1 MKTRILAIL
10 ATLAVASSTF
20 AAVEG
25 SDNGSTYGGTWG
37 NGSGANAAFSA
48 WTINSGNGSG
58 FAGTFIGDPATAGIS
73 GMSASSFGQFA
84 NPTNSG
90 AFVTADRSFVGA
102 LSVGQTFS
110 VDWGINFDSGS
121 WDTGNGN
128 KGFNLYSGGTGGTEL
143 LNVNNGANSDI
154 TLNGNSVGFGYGVN
168 VMTWSFTLLDANTL
182 QVQANDRDGTGT
194 FSQNLAI
201 AAAPDSIRLYAT
213 SLQAGDNAQPYYNNF
228 TIVPEPSTMVM
239 ALMGAIGLVAA
250 RRRLQK

>member
-1 MKTRILAIL
+1 MKMRILAIL
-10 ATLAVASSTF
+10 AAFVAASTTF

-25 SDNGSTYGGTWG
+25 TDNGSTYGGTWG

-58 FAGTFIGDPATAGIS
+58 FAGTFIGDPASAGIS
-73 GMSASSFGQFA
+73 GMSATSFGMFA

-102 LSVGQTFS
+102 LAVGQTFS
-110 VDWGINFDSGS
+110 VDWGVNFDSGS

-128 KGFNLYSGGTGGTEL
+128 KGFNLYSGATEL
-143 LNVNNGANSDI
+143 LNINNGANSDI
-154 TLNGNSVGFGYGVN
+154 TLNGNNVGFGYGVN
-168 VMTWSFTLLDANTL
+168 VMTWSFTLLDSTTL
-182 QVQANDRDGTGT
+182 QIQANDRDGSGT
-194 FSQNLAI
+194 FSQNLTVAG
-201 AAAPDSIRLYAT
+201 APDSIRLYAT
-213 SLQAGDNAQPYYNNF
+213 TLQAGDNAQPYYNNF

-239 ALMGAIGLVAA
+239 ALVGAIGLVAA